1 MAYRIAIC
9 DDDEA
14 QLKILHSQI
23 SNWSSLSGHPCE
35 VHCFSSAEAFLF
47 AYEEDSTYDILL
59 LDIEMD
65 GLSGISLARRLRGES
80 HRAEI
85 IFITSHFEFI
95 SEGYE
100 VDALHYLTKPVPE
113 TKLTAVLDKAAARLA
128 LEPPFVVITCEGE
141 TVKLYETDILYVES
155 FLHYI
160 AIHTKE
166 KEYKIK
172 ENISSFEKRLSED
185 FFRIHRSYLVSLK
198 YVTRISRSLVTLE
211 GNLELPLAR
220 GKYETINR
228 AFIAR
233 N

>member
-1 MAYRIAIC
+1 MAYHIAIC
-9 DDDEA
+9 DDDEN
-14 QLKILHSQI
+14 QLQALHSLI
-23 SNWSSLSGHPCE
+23 FKWSHLSGHPCE
-35 VHCFSSAEAFLF
+35 VKLYPSAEAFLF
-47 AYEEDSTYDILL
+47 AYEEDKTCSILL
-59 LDIEMD
+59 LDIEMN
-65 GLSGISLARRLRGES
+65 GISGISLARRIRRENS
-80 HRAEI
+80 RAEI

-113 TKLTAVLDKAAARLA
+113 DKLMAVLDRAAERLG

-141 TVKLYETDILYVES
+141 TVKLYEEDILYVES

-160 AIHTKE
+160 SIHTKE

-172 ENISSFEKRLSED
+172 ENISSFEKKLTDD

-198 YVTRISRSLVTLE
+198 YVVKIARNLVTLE
-211 GNLELPLAR
+211 GNTELPLAR
-220 GKYETINR
+220 GKYDEINR